1 MPIDKVV
8 ASAEVALEGLEDGA
22 VVLVGGFGG
31 AGAPRALLGALAA
44 KGLRDLTLV
53 TNNAGAQG
61 DGIELMLRAGA
72 VTKIICSYPNSP
84 GATAFEECYR
94 EGTVRLELTPQGTL
108 SERIRAAGAGIGGFY
123 VRTGVGTELAAGKE
137 ERVLD
142 GVRYVFERPLGGD
155 VALICA
161 AAADRWGNLTYNKSA
176 RNFAPTMA
184 AAATRTVVQAER
196 IVELGALDPEVI
208 VTPGIFVDAVVHVPR
223 AAATGVA
230 DA

>member
-8 ASAEVALEGLEDGA
+8 ASAAAALDGVEDGA

-31 AGAPRALLGALAA
+31 AGAPGALLAALAA
-44 KGLRDLTLV
+44 KDLRDLTLV
-53 TNNAGAQG
+53 TNNAGARG
-61 DGIELMLRAGA
+61 DGIELLLRAGA
-72 VTKIICSYPNSP
+72 VTKIVCSYPNSP
-84 GATAFEECYR
+84 GATAFEESYR
-94 EGTVRLELTPQGTL
+94 AGTVALELIPQGTL

-142 GVRYVFERPLGGD
+142 GVRYVFERPLPGD
-155 VALICA
+155 VALLCA
-161 AAADRWGNLTYNKSA
+161 ATADRWGNLTYNKSA

-184 AAATRTVVQAER
+184 AAAARTVVEVER
-196 IVELGALDPEVI
+196 IVGLGALDPEVI
-208 VTPGIFVDAVVHVPR
+208 VTPGIFVDAVVQVPR
-223 AAATGVA
+223 SAPTGSP